1 MKKVTPQAG
10 THLQVSTTFAGQERE
25 KSYHK
30 SEITIG
36 RANGVAR
43 PDLDLSP
50 DVNVSRRHA
59 RLWVEEGDF
68 WIEDLAKYGF
78 AFEYKLTLDRL
89 HNYRA
94 KLEKL
99 YDKTTDVC
107 QKVSIIKELKEMESY
122 LTQKNIGVLYKPFDV
137 D

>member
-1 MKKVTPQAG
+1 METPVPKSCREQIRKRREM
-10 THLQVSTTFAGQERE
+10 VSFLILDKTET
-25 KSYHK
+25 
-30 SEITIG
+30 EI
-36 RANGVAR
+36 GVE
-43 PDLDLSP
+43 LG
-50 DVNVSRRHA
+50 VSRETIVRDVAFLKKSMH
-59 RLWVEEGDF
+59 F

-107 QKVSIIKELKEMESY
+107 QKVSIIKELKEISKLY
-122 LTQKNIGVLYKPFDV
+122 LEMLS
-137 D
+137 